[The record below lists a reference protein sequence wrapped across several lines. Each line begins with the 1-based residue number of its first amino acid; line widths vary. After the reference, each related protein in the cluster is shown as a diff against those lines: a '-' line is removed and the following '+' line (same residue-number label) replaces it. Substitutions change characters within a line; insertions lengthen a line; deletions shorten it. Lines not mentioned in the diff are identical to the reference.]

1 MKSKAKNLIQK
12 RDSLS
17 SNITKYWNIIYV
29 ENVVNRNYT
38 RNYDL
43 KQLYSEIL
51 EMGQKRAM
59 AKLKTLCINMG
70 IKNLKDLSKDN
81 IQYDIFYLSEL
92 KEVKVKLMKLR
103 KEHTINPK
111 LKASKGKKNLSK
123 TEVLT
128 FNWVSARIK
137 DMDLEITELNR
148 KLEEFNEN
156 AEFEDDDLTTAA

>member
-70 IKNLKDLSKDN
+70 IKNLKDLSEDN

-111 LKASKGKKNLSK
+111 LKANKGKKNLSK

-128 FNWVSARIK
+128 FNWVSARIN
-137 DMDLEITELNR
+137 DMDLKITELNR

-156 AEFEDDDLTTAA
+156 AEFEDDDLATAS